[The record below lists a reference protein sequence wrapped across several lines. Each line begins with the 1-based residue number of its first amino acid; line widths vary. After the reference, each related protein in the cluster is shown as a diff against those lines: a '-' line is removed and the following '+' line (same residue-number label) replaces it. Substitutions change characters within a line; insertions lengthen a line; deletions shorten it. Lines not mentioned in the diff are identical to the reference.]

1 MWGCGTTRR
10 DCRRDADHH
19 PWVGTT
25 ADRDSCRSRPV
36 GRPRFP
42 RQSQPTSGWSQRVIA
57 TARWREGR
65 SVQPWRQGLQKQP
78 RGYCGVEMPGFSRAP
93 EDGGS
98 HVRWCAKRVVRSPTH
113 HAKGIHCSSTKVG
126 GNVFST
132 VTSSLS
138 GTGNASLAVPVFRP
152 SSTRSRTPP
161 AAGPFL
167 QLQNFPA
174 RIFTRPS
181 PHFFTFSLLPP
192 IDPKRPFLLI
202 AGPATNLLHLQ
213 NFPAA
218 CSRDIFICQNI
229 LPESN
234 FHAPA
239 VGAPRPSSNTVRKRP
254 PGR

>member
-1 MWGCGTTRR
+1 MQ
-10 DCRRDADHH
+10 
-19 PWVGTT
+19 P
-25 ADRDSCRSRPV
+25 
-36 GRPRFP
+36 GR
-42 RQSQPTSGWSQRVIA
+42 QYLQR
-57 TARWREGR
+57 
-65 SVQPWRQGLQKQP
+65 QP
-78 RGYCGVEMPGFSRAP
+78 RGYSGTGMPWFSRAP

-132 VTSSLS
+132 VTRSLS
-138 GTGNASLAVPVFRP
+138 GPGNVLPAVPVFRP
-152 SSTRSRTPP
+152 SFTRPRTPP

-174 RIFTRPS
+174 RLFCRLS
-181 PHFFTFSLLPP
+181 PDFFVFALSPP
-192 IDPKRPFLLI
+192 IDPKRPFFLI
-202 AGPATNLLHLQ
+202 AGPATNLLQLQ

-234 FHAPA
+234 FHALA
-239 VGAPRPSSNTVRKRP
+239 VGAPRPSSTAVRKRP
-254 PGR
+254 PGRWKQAFGRHPRDRPTGCTWTSRPMGHTATEMRVPEAGRQRRVGLLPACPVQTLTFATASGQ